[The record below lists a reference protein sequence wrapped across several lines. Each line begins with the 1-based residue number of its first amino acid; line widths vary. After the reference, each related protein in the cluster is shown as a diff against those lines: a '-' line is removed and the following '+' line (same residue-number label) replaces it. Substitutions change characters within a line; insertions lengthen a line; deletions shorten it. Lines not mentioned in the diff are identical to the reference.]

1 MIKRFFESA
10 LPLSDNRKDNRR
22 NLALLIVSAC
32 LLVVAIFAVVYIIFL
47 RNRST
52 AEITGVK
59 PNSVNIIEECKNFS
73 KLTGLCVANAELV
86 SPPIIAVMIENIPD
100 AYPLHGLNDASIV
113 YEAPV
118 EGGITRFMAIYSAS
132 STVVKAG
139 PVRSARPYY
148 LDWAS
153 EYGDALYMH
162 CGGSPDGLDEIADR
176 NIFDAN
182 EFYRGSYFWRDSA
195 RIAPH
200 NLFTSSENWQRYLS
214 VYGGKRTA
222 RDWTGFKFGDIATN
236 TESVAKFNLEY
247 IKRFVIGWQYSS
259 PSTTYERLLNDEL
272 FLDDKNQPITAD
284 NIIVQFA
291 SVSVLDEVGRRK
303 IVTVGSGDARVFRNG
318 QMIRAT
324 WKKESENS
332 RTRYFDMNGAEI
344 AFTPGRT
351 WIMVAPLNTPLT
363 IGN

>member
-1 MIKRFFESA
+1 MKKIVFESA
-10 LPLSDNRKDNRR
+10 LPAGDNGKINRR
-22 NLALLIVSAC
+22 NLILLIISVC
-32 LLVVAIFAVVYIIFL
+32 LMVAAIFTVIYVIFE
-47 RNRST
+47 RNKNT
-52 AEITGVK
+52 VKIVAE
-59 PNSVNIIEECKNFS
+59 NSVGISALEKCENFS
-73 KLTGLCVANAELV
+73 KLTGLCVAEAGLV
-86 SPPIIAVMIENIPD
+86 SPPVVAVMVENIPD
-100 AYPLHGLNDASIV
+100 AYPLYGLNDASIV

-118 EGGITRFMAIYSAS
+118 EGGITRFMAIYSVS
-132 STVVKAG
+132 STVEKAG

-162 CGGSPDGLDEIADR
+162 CGGSPDGLDDIADR

-195 RIAPH
+195 RVAPH
-200 NLFTSSENWQRYLS
+200 NLFTSSENWQKYLS
-214 VYGGKRTA
+214 VYGGKRTT
-222 RDWTGFKFGDIATN
+222 RDWVGFKFGVMATN
-236 TESVAKFNLEY
+236 TESVVKLDLAYL
-247 IKRFVIGWQYSS
+247 KRFVVGWQYSA

-272 FLDDKNQPITAD
+272 FLDDKNQPITVD
-284 NIIVQFA
+284 NIVVQFA

-303 IVTVGSGDARVFRNG
+303 IVTIGSGDARVFRNG

-324 WKKESENS
+324 WKKENESS
-332 RTRYFDMNGAEI
+332 RTKFIDANGNEI